1 MIFNSLNNEIG
12 QLTFCRS
19 ILPVGQFKIPRYASS
34 FRIDSNQFGGTIMV
48 SIIEDIPP
56 KLLSF
61 EKLPTEGV

>member
-12 QLTFCRS
+12 QLTFCPS
-19 ILPVGQFKIPRYASS
+19 FKIPRYASS
-34 FRIDSNQFGGTIMV
+34 FRIDSNQFGGAIMV
-48 SIIEDIPP
+48 SIIEDIPS